1 MIDLEIQRMQFKRI
15 KLMSSRKLKPIY
27 LAVALLTTEL
37 ALAEEVNDVLAN
49 ITVPRVD
56 VIGGQEALLKTPNAA
71 TIIEQEELESTHVFN
86 INEALRKVPGVVV
99 RDEEGFG
106 MRPNI
111 SIRGLNP
118 TRSTKVLL
126 LEDGIPLAYAPY
138 GDNASYYYPTID
150 RFSSIEVLKGAG
162 QIKFGPQTIGGVIN
176 HITPNAP
183 EKFGGHISITGG
195 NRDYLNTKLNV
206 GGNGMLLDY
215 THKEGDGA
223 RDNTN
228 SNVEDLN
235 FKITKSINENHAI
248 TLRTNWFTEDSQV
261 SYSGLTQAE
270 YNNFGGDYN
279 PFKHDDFETTRYGT
293 SLTHDWQI
301 NTNALLTTNVYY
313 SYFDRDWWR
322 QSSTS
327 STIATGTGANAGG
340 ATTAACIAVRTAR
353 NNGQAVNADSCLAN
367 EGRLRAYDTY
377 GVEPRLT
384 IRHAWGELEVGA
396 KAHFEEQNR
405 RQINGFSPT
414 ARTGNLTENNK
425 RETNAYSG
433 FVSNRFDI
441 GQFSIT
447 PAVRYEHIEN
457 ERTNRL
463 TGAKG
468 NANLHEWIPGIA
480 FAYNPH
486 ESLTVFAGVH
496 EGFAPP
502 RTEDLIGPAGG
513 SIDVNAEKST
523 NWELGFRAKPT
534 PNLSVEATGF
544 YNDFDNLI
552 AVGSVASNI
561 ALSQG
566 EATFAGLEFASSYD
580 FGSGFYNRLAYTWL
594 PVAEQDSPFRNVQTN
609 AISSGSEKGN
619 RQPYAPKNT
628 LTAALGYKMGSWDAQ
643 IEAVHVGKQYA
654 DFAETVAPTADGQRG
669 EIASYTIYNAAVN
682 YKLPEY
688 KATLFLVGKNIFD
701 KEYIVD
707 RTRGI
712 LTGMPALIQ
721 VGARYDF

>member
-1 MIDLEIQRMQFKRI
+1 MQFKRN
-15 KLMSSRKLKPIY
+15 KFMSSRKLKPIY
-27 LAVALLTTEL
+27 LVVVLLTSQL
-37 ALAEEVNDVLAN
+37 ATAEEVNDVLAA

-56 VIGGQEALLKTPNAA
+56 VIGGQEGLLKIPSSAA
-71 TIIEQEELESTHVFN
+71 IIEQEELESSHVFT
-86 INEALRKVPGVVV
+86 INEALRKVPGLVL

-111 SIRGLNP
+111 GMRGLNP

-126 LEDGIPLAYAPY
+126 LEDGIPLSFAPY

-183 EKFGGHISITGG
+183 EKFGGHISITSG

-235 FKITKSINENHAI
+235 FKVTKSFNENHAV
-248 TLRTNWFTEDSQV
+248 TLRANWFSEDSQV
-261 SYSGLTQAE
+261 SYSGITQAE
-270 YNNFGGDYN
+270 YNNFGSEYN
-279 PFKHDDFETTRYGT
+279 PLKNDDFETTRYGL
-293 SLTHDWQI
+293 SATHDWQLNS
-301 NTNALLTTNVYY
+301 NTILTTNVYY

-322 QSSTS
+322 QQNNSLDAIS
-327 STIATGTGANAGG
+327 GG
-340 ATTAACIAVRTAR
+340 AINNASCLAVRNAR
-353 NNGQAVNADSCLAN
+353 LNGQAVNSDSCLGN
-367 EGRLRAYDTY
+367 QGRLRTYDTY

-384 IRHAWGELEVGA
+384 ITHAWGELEMGA
-396 KAHFEEQNR
+396 KAHFEEQDR
-405 RQINGFSPT
+405 RQVNGSTAT
-414 ARTGNLTENNK
+414 ARTGTLIENNK
-425 RETNAYSG
+425 RETDAYSG
-433 FVSNRFDI
+433 FISNRFDI
-441 GQFSIT
+441 GQFSII
-447 PAVRYEHIEN
+447 PVVRYEHIEN
-457 ERTNRL
+457 ERSNRL

-468 NANLHEWIPGIA
+468 EANLHEWIPGISM
-480 FAYNPH
+480 AYTPNDQY
-486 ESLTVFAGVH
+486 TFFAGVH

-502 RTEDLIGPAGG
+502 RTEDLIGATGG
-513 SIDVNAEKST
+513 SIDVDAEKST
-523 NWELGFRAKPT
+523 NYELGFRARPT
-534 PNLSVEATGF
+534 KNLSIESTAF
-544 YNDFDNLI
+544 YSDFDNLI
-552 AVGSVASNI
+552 AVGSVAGNV

-566 EATFAGLEFASSYD
+566 KATFAGLEMMGRYD
-580 FGSGFYNRLAYTWL
+580 FDNGIYSSLAYTWL
-594 PVAEQDSPFRNVQTN
+594 PVAEQDKPFRNVITN
-609 AISSGSEKGN
+609 AVIAGSESGN

-628 LTAALGYKMGSWDAQ
+628 ITAALGFQSGNFNTN
-643 IEAVHVGKQYA
+643 IEAVHVGEQYA
-654 DFAETVAPTADGQRG
+654 DLAEGDLSIRTLVQRQSGQFG
-669 EIASYTIYNAAVN
+669 EIASYTIYNAAIN

-688 KATLFLVGKNIFD
+688 KTTLFLVGKNIFD

-712 LTGMPALIQ
+712 LTGMPALVQ